1 LQSLQILETIDRCP
15 EEDRRRVTHMD
26 AELTLEEAIAEF
38 HPGNPTSALERA
50 FN

>member
-1 LQSLQILETIDRCP
+1 LQSLGTLETIDQCP

-38 HPGNPTSALERA
+38 QSRKPTSALERA